1 MAVAKAYQKYTIVGE
16 PFIENGKSY
25 VYIYTNVDT
34 KKKVRW
40 YTDAQYAKMY
50 PEEEVVK
57 KLKPLKNVLGFDKGY
72 INIVCGESYDHKDWI
87 KEHGGRFNNLFNW
100 YFISDIDVDKL
111 AFPEGLTA
119 KKVEWEK
126 VAVNGE
132 TLKKESDIKAYLDSL
147 LYPED
152 ESQFVGTVGE
162 RIVVEVT
169 VEKNITLEGY
179 YGLSTL
185 YVMRDVEGNCFV
197 WNSTSK
203 KTVLKQGET
212 YTLKGT
218 IREHK
223 TYKNQKQTVLTRCV
237 EC

>member
-1 MAVAKAYQKYTIVGE
+1 MPVAKSYQKYTIVGE
-16 PFIENGKSY
+16 PFVENGKAY

-40 YTDAQYAKMY
+40 YTEAQYAKMY
-50 PEEEVVK
+50 PGEEVIK
-57 KLKPLKNVLGFDKGY
+57 KLKPLKNILGFDKGY

-100 YFISDIDVDKL
+100 YFISDIDVEKFEL
-111 AFPEGLTA
+111 PEGLTL

-126 VAVNGE
+126 VAVNDE
-132 TLKKESDIKAYLDSL
+132 TLKKESEIKVYLESH

-185 YVMRDVEGNCFV
+185 YVMRDAERNCFV
-197 WNSTSK
+197 WNSTSHK
-203 KTVLKQGET
+203 ISLKEGEN
-212 YTLKGT
+212 YSLKGT
-218 IREHK
+218 VKEHK
-223 TYKNQKQTVLTRCV
+223 TYKNTKQTVLTRCSL
-237 EC
+237 C

>member
-1 MAVAKAYQKYTIVGE
+1 MPVAKSYQKYTIVGE

-40 YTDAQYAKMY
+40 YTEAQYAKMY

-57 KLKPLKNVLGFDKGY
+57 KLKPLKNILGFDKGY

-100 YFISDIDVDKL
+100 YFISDIDIENL
-111 AFPEGLTA
+111 ELPEGLTL

-126 VAVNGE
+126 VAVNDE
-132 TLKKESDIKAYLDSL
+132 TLKKESEIKIYLDSL

-152 ESQFVGTVGE
+152 ESQFVGTIGE

-179 YGLSTL
+179 YGIQHMH
-185 YVMRDVEGNCFV
+185 VMRSDDGNVFV
-197 WNSTSK
+197 WTTTTKDWAVGSK
-203 KTVLKQGET
+203 KNIRGTVK
-212 YTLKGT
+212 
-218 IREHK
+218 EHK
-223 TYKNQKQTVLTRCV
+223 TYRNVHQTVLTRCSEV
-237 EC
+237 K